1 MEKKNFQSLIHRR
14 RGRSYNVFLTHFR
27 VLLNGEINE
36 FLIGKLVV
44 MRPDLKCWK
53 YRRKIDIYERNIEK
67 KNLKTIL

>member
-14 RGRSYNVFLTHFR
+14 HGRSYNVFLTHFR

-44 MRPDLKCWK
+44 MRPNLKC
-53 YRRKIDIYERNIEK
+53 
-67 KNLKTIL
+67 